1 MEKCVTLD
9 KIINSEH
16 LQISYMPEAAGEK
29 GAKRTVCSTDVNR
42 PGLPLMGFYD
52 HFDAS
57 RIQILGNVEMS
68 FLMEKT
74 KEERVQIFDALLSRD
89 IPAIV
94 VTRNIPVPEELL
106 ESAHRYSIPV
116 LMSNRPTSR
125 FMSSLI
131 NFLNVQLAPCI
142 TRHGVLVSVYGEG
155 ILILGESGVGKSE
168 TAMELLKRGHRLI
181 ADDAVELR
189 AVSDLTIVGS
199 APDLIRYLI
208 ELRGI
213 GLVDVRHI
221 FGMGAV
227 MDTSRIDFVVQLESW
242 DESKHYDRLGLET
255 QEYDILG
262 HKIPSVTIPVCPGR
276 NLAIIIEVAAA
287 NNRQKRSGYNA
298 AEEFNRR
305 LLKHM
310 NEGASEANV

>member
-1 MEKCVTLD
+1 MEKWVTLD
-9 KIINSEH
+9 RIIDSEH
-16 LQISYMPEAAGEK
+16 LQIIHMPESAGDNGK
-29 GAKRTVCSTDVNR
+29 KRKVCTTDVNR
-42 PGLPLMGFYD
+42 PGLPLLGFFD
-52 HFDAS
+52 HFDVN

-68 FLMEKT
+68 FLDEKT
-74 KEERVQIFDALLSRD
+74 SEERIEIFDNLFSRQ

-94 VTRNIPVPEELL
+94 ITRNLPIPTELVD
-106 ESAHRYSIPV
+106 SAKRYDIPV
-116 LMSNRPTSR
+116 LASNRPTSR

-131 NFLNVQLAPCI
+131 NFLNLQLAPCI

-199 APDLIRYLI
+199 APELIRYMI

-227 MDTSRIDFVVQLESW
+227 MDTSRIDFVVQLEHW
-242 DESKHYDRLGLET
+242 NEGKHYDRLGLET
-255 QEYDILG
+255 FEYEILG
-262 HKIPSVTIPVCPGR
+262 HKIPSVTIPVSPGR

-305 LLKHM
+305 LMKHM
-310 NEGASEANV
+310 NESNAEENL

>member
-1 MEKCVTLD
+1 MDKFVTLD
-9 KIINSEH
+9 RIISSEH
-16 LQISYMPEAAGEK
+16 LQIVYMPDTAGEK
-29 GAKRTVCSTDVNR
+29 GAKRTVVSTDVNR
-42 PGLPLMGFYD
+42 PGLPLLGFFD
-52 HFDAS
+52 HFDKD

-68 FLMEKT
+68 FIAEKT
-74 KEERVQIFDALLSRD
+74 PKERTDIFDDLFAKN

-94 VTRNIPVPEELL
+94 VTRSIPIPDELL
-106 ESAHRYSIPV
+106 DSARRYQIPV
-116 LMSNRPTSR
+116 LSSNRPTSR

-131 NFLNVQLAPCI
+131 NFLNLQLAPCI

-199 APDLIRYLI
+199 APELIRYLI

-221 FGMGAV
+221 FGMGSV
-227 MDTSRIDFVVQLESW
+227 MDTSRIDFVVQLEAW
-242 DESKHYDRLGLET
+242 DENKHYDRLGLET
-255 QEYDILG
+255 QEYEILG
-262 HKIPSVTIPVCPGR
+262 HKLPSATIPVCPGR

-305 LLKHM
+305 LMKHM
-310 NEGASEANV
+310 SETTGDNL

>member
-1 MEKCVTLD
+1 MERTVSLD
-9 KIINSEH
+9 RIIESEH
-16 LQISYMPEAAGEK
+16 LQIVHLPESCGEK
-29 GAKRTVCSTDVNR
+29 GKKRLVYTTEVNR
-42 PGLPLMGFYD
+42 PGLPLLGFFD
-52 HFDAS
+52 HFDKQ

-68 FLMEKT
+68 FLSEKT
-74 KEERVQIFDALLSRD
+74 SEERRKIFDELFSRS

-94 VTRNIPVPEELL
+94 VTRNLPIPQELI
-106 ESAHRYSIPV
+106 ESAVQYEIPV
-116 LMSNRPTSR
+116 LSSNRPTSR

-131 NFLNVQLAPCI
+131 NFLNLQLAPCI

-199 APDLIRYLI
+199 APELIRYMI

-227 MDTSRIDFVVQLESW
+227 MDTSRIDFVVQLEAW
-242 DESKHYDRLGLET
+242 DETKHYDRLGLEN
-255 QEYDILG
+255 QEYEIME
-262 HKIPSVTIPVCPGR
+262 HKIPSVTIPVSPGR

-305 LLKHM
+305 LMKHM
-310 NEGASEANV
+310 SEGQAEGNI

>member
-1 MEKCVTLD
+1 MEQFVTLD
-9 KIINSEH
+9 KIIASEH
-16 LQISYMPEAAGEK
+16 LRIVYMPESAGEK
-29 GAKRTVCSTDVNR
+29 GAKCTVHSTDVNR
-42 PGLPLMGFYD
+42 PGLPLSGFFD
-52 HFDAS
+52 HFDET
-57 RIQILGNVEMS
+57 RIQILGNVEMG

-74 KEERVQIFDALLSRD
+74 PEERTSVFDALFSRK

-94 VTRNIPVPEELL
+94 ITRDLTVPEELVQ
-106 ESAHRYSIPV
+106 SAMRYEIPV
-116 LMSNRPTSR
+116 LTSNRPTSR

-131 NFLNVQLAPCI
+131 NYLNVQLAPCI
-142 TRHGVLVSVYGEG
+142 TRHGVLVNVYGEG

-199 APDLIRYLI
+199 APQLIRYLI

-221 FGMGAV
+221 FGMGSV
-227 MDTSRIDFVVQLESW
+227 MDTTKIDFVVQLENW
-242 DESKHYDRLGLET
+242 DDTKHYDRLGLET
-255 QEYDILG
+255 QEYEILD

-310 NEGASEANV
+310 SESSAENEV

>member
-1 MEKCVTLD
+1 MERSVTLD
-9 KIINSEH
+9 KIIRSEK
-16 LQISYMPEAAGEK
+16 LTVVYMPESAGK
-29 GAKRTVCSTDVNR
+29 NGAKRNVFSTDVNR
-42 PGLPLMGFYD
+42 PGLPLLGFFD
-52 HFDAS
+52 HFDDT

-68 FLMEKT
+68 FLSEKSA
-74 KEERVQIFDALLSRD
+74 EERRRIFSDLFSHP
-89 IPAIV
+89 IPALV
-94 VTRNIPVPEELL
+94 VTRNLPIPEDLILCAE
-106 ESAHRYSIPV
+106 AYGIPV
-116 LMSNRPTSR
+116 LSSPRSTSR

-131 NFLNVQLAPCI
+131 SFLNVELAPRI

-199 APDLIRYLI
+199 APELIRYLI

-221 FGMGAV
+221 FGMGSV
-227 MDTSRIDFVVQLESW
+227 MDTSKIDFVVQLENW
-242 DESKHYDRLGLET
+242 DENTTYDRLGLET
-255 QEYDILG
+255 QYYEILG
-262 HKIPSVTIPVCPGR
+262 HQIPSVTIPVCPGR

-287 NNRQKRSGYNA
+287 NNRQKRTGYNA

-305 LLKHM
+305 MLQHM
-310 NEGASEANV
+310 SAEDSGRHE

>member
-1 MEKCVTLD
+1 MSKFVTLD
-9 KIINSEH
+9 RIIESEH
-16 LQISYMPEAAGEK
+16 LQIVYMPDSCGEK
-29 GAKRTVCSTDVNR
+29 GAKRMVSSTDVNR
-42 PGLPLMGFYD
+42 PGLPLLGFFD
-52 HFDAS
+52 HFDNS

-68 FLMEKT
+68 FLSEKT
-74 KEERVQIFDALLSRD
+74 SAERRRIFDELFLRE

-94 VTRNIPVPEELL
+94 VTRNIPVPEELV
-106 ESAHRYSIPV
+106 ESARQYDVPV
-116 LMSNRPTSR
+116 LSSNRPTSR

-131 NFLNVQLAPCI
+131 NFLNLQLAPCI

-199 APDLIRYLI
+199 APELIRYLI

-227 MDTSRIDFVVQLESW
+227 MDTSRIDFVVQLEAW
-242 DESKHYDRLGLET
+242 DENKHYDRLGMET
-255 QEYDILG
+255 QEYEILD
-262 HKIPSVTIPVCPGR
+262 HKLPSVTIPVCPGR

-305 LLKHM
+305 LMKHM
-310 NEGASEANV
+310 SQTAEDEA

>member
-1 MEKCVTLD
+1 MEKYVTLD
-9 KIINSEH
+9 KIITSEH
-16 LQISYMPEAAGEK
+16 LQIVHMPESAGVQ
-29 GAKRTVCSTDVNR
+29 GAKRTVNTTEVNR
-42 PGLPLMGFYD
+42 PGLPLFGFFD
-52 HFDAS
+52 HFDPS
-57 RIQILGNVEMS
+57 RVQIIGNVEMS

-74 KEERVQIFDALLSRD
+74 AKERTEIFDQLLSYN

-94 VTRNIPVPEELL
+94 ITRSLPVPEELVD
-106 ESAHRYSIPV
+106 SAKRHEIPV
-116 LMSNRPTSR
+116 LTSNRPTSR

-131 NFLNVQLAPCI
+131 NYLNVQLAPCI

-168 TAMELLKRGHRLI
+168 TAIELIKRGHRLI

-199 APDLIRYLI
+199 APELIRYLI

-213 GLVDVRHI
+213 GLVDVRQI
-221 FGMGAV
+221 FGMGSV
-227 MDTSRIDFVVQLESW
+227 MDTSRIDFVVQLENW
-242 DESKHYDRLGLET
+242 DETKHYDRLGLET
-255 QEYDILG
+255 QEYEIMG

-287 NNRQKRSGYNA
+287 NNRQRRSGYNA

-305 LLKHM
+305 LMKHM
-310 NEGASEANV
+310 SESSAESEV

>member
-1 MEKCVTLD
+1 M
-9 KIINSEH
+9 
-16 LQISYMPEAAGEK
+16 
-29 GAKRTVCSTDVNR
+29 
-42 PGLPLMGFYD
+42 
-52 HFDAS
+52 
-57 RIQILGNVEMS
+57 
-68 FLMEKT
+68 
-74 KEERVQIFDALLSRD
+74 
-89 IPAIV
+89 
-94 VTRNIPVPEELL
+94 
-106 ESAHRYSIPV
+106 
-116 LMSNRPTSR
+116 
-125 FMSSLI
+125 
-131 NFLNVQLAPCI
+131 
-142 TRHGVLVSVYGEG
+142 YGEG

-199 APDLIRYLI
+199 APELIRYLI

-213 GLVDVRHI
+213 GLVDVRQI
-221 FGMGAV
+221 FGMGSV

-255 QEYDILG
+255 NYYDILD

-310 NEGASEANV
+310 GGEEETV

>member
-1 MEKCVTLD
+1 MEKAVTLD
-9 KIINSEH
+9 KIIASEH
-16 LQISYMPEAAGEK
+16 LQIAYMPESAGEK
-29 GAKRTVCSTDVNR
+29 GAKRMVTSTDVNR
-42 PGLPLMGFYD
+42 PGLPLSGFFD
-52 HFDAS
+52 HFDNS

-68 FLMEKT
+68 FLTEKT
-74 KEERVQIFDALLSRD
+74 PEERTVIFDGLFSRN
-89 IPAIV
+89 IPALV
-94 VTRNIPVPEELL
+94 VTRNIPLPAELL
-106 ESAHRYSIPV
+106 QSAMRYEIPV
-116 LMSNRPTSR
+116 LTSNRPTSR

-131 NFLNVQLAPCI
+131 NYLNVQLAPCI

-199 APDLIRYLI
+199 APELIRYMI

-227 MDTSRIDFVVQLESW
+227 MDTSRIDFVVQLENW

-255 QEYDILG
+255 QEYEILD

-310 NEGASEANV
+310 SEVSSENEA

>member
-1 MEKCVTLD
+1 MERSVNLD
-9 KIINSEH
+9 KIIESEH
-16 LQISYMPEAAGEK
+16 LQIVYMPESAGEK
-29 GAKRTVCSTDVNR
+29 GAKRPVKTTEVNR
-42 PGLPLMGFYD
+42 PGLPLLGFFD
-52 HFDAS
+52 HFDEN
-57 RIQILGNVEMS
+57 RIQIIGNVEAS
-68 FLMEKT
+68 FLGEKT
-74 KEERVQIFDALLSRD
+74 QEERIHIFDGLFSRN

-94 VTRNIPVPEELL
+94 ITRNIPIPDGLL
-106 ESAHRYSIPV
+106 ESAQRHSIPV
-116 LMSNRPTSR
+116 LTSNRPTSR

-131 NFLNVQLAPCI
+131 NYLNVQLAPCI

-199 APDLIRYLI
+199 APELIRYLI

-221 FGMGAV
+221 FGMGSV
-227 MDTSRIDFVVQLESW
+227 MDTSKIDFVVQLENW

-262 HKIPSVTIPVCPGR
+262 HKIPSTTIPVSPGR

-310 NEGASEANV
+310 SESASENSI

>member
-1 MEKCVTLD
+1 MDKFVTLD
-9 KIINSEH
+9 KIIRSEH
-16 LQISYMPEAAGEK
+16 LSILYLPESAGEN
-29 GAKRTVCSTDVNR
+29 GSLRRVETTEVNR

-52 HFDAS
+52 HFDAA

-68 FLMEKT
+68 FLSEKT
-74 KEERVQIFDALLSRD
+74 SAERKEIFDSLFFRN

-94 VTRNIPVPEELL
+94 LTRNHPAPEELIS
-106 ESAHRYSIPV
+106 SAAEYGIPV
-116 LMSNRPTSR
+116 LGSSRPTSR

-131 NFLNVQLAPCI
+131 NFLNLELAPCI

-199 APDLIRYLI
+199 APELIRYLI

-213 GLVDVRHI
+213 GLVDVRQI
-221 FGMGAV
+221 FGMGSV

-255 QEYDILG
+255 NYYDILD

-310 NEGASEANV
+310 GGEEETV

>member
-1 MEKCVTLD
+1 MDKFVTLD
-9 KIINSEH
+9 KIIASEH
-16 LQISYMPEAAGEK
+16 LKVIYMPESAGET
-29 GAKRTVCSTDVNR
+29 GSKRKVCSTEVNR
-42 PGLPLMGFYD
+42 PGLPLMGFFD
-52 HFDAS
+52 HFEES

-68 FLMEKT
+68 FLAEKT
-74 KEERVQIFDALLSRD
+74 SEDRLQIFDRLFSYD

-94 VTRNIPVPEELL
+94 ITRDFEIPEELIV
-106 ESAHRYSIPV
+106 SAKKFGTPV
-116 LMSNRPTSR
+116 LSSNRPTSR

-131 NFLNVQLAPCI
+131 NYLNVQLAPCI

-199 APDLIRYLI
+199 APELIRYLI

-213 GLVDVRHI
+213 GLVDVHHI
-221 FGMGAV
+221 FAMGAV
-227 MDTSRIDFVVQLESW
+227 MDTSRIDFVVQLENW
-242 DESKHYDRLGLET
+242 DDTKHYDRLGIET
-255 QEYDILG
+255 QEYDILD

-305 LLKHM
+305 LMKHLSDS
-310 NEGASEANV
+310 NSEGSV

>member
-1 MEKCVTLD
+1 MEKSVSLD
-9 KIINSEH
+9 RIIASEH
-16 LQISYMPEAAGEK
+16 LQIVYMPESAGANGEK
-29 GAKRTVCSTDVNR
+29 RKVCTTDVNR
-42 PGLPLMGFYD
+42 PGLPLLGFFD
-52 HFDAS
+52 HFDVN

-68 FLMEKT
+68 FLTEKSG
-74 KEERVQIFDALLSRD
+74 KERTEIFDNLFSRQ

-94 VTRNIPVPEELL
+94 VTRNLPIPEELIA
-106 ESAHRYSIPV
+106 SAQKYEIPV
-116 LMSNRPTSR
+116 LASNRPTSR

-131 NFLNVQLAPCI
+131 NFLNLQLAPCI

-199 APDLIRYLI
+199 APELIRYMI

-227 MDTSRIDFVVQLESW
+227 MDTSRIDFVVELENW
-242 DESKHYDRLGLET
+242 NDSKHYDRLGLET
-255 QEYDILG
+255 QEYEILG
-262 HKIPSVTIPVCPGR
+262 HKIPSVTIPVSPGR

-305 LLKHM
+305 LMKHM
-310 NEGASEANV
+310 SEANAEDNL

>member
-1 MEKCVTLD
+1 MDKFVTLD
-9 KIINSEH
+9 KIIASEH
-16 LQISYMPEAAGEK
+16 LQIVYMPESAGEN
-29 GAKRTVCSTDVNR
+29 GVKRTVTSTDVNR
-42 PGLPLMGFYD
+42 PGLPLLGFYD
-52 HFDAS
+52 HFDVT

-68 FLMEKT
+68 FLAEKSP
-74 KEERVQIFDALLSRD
+74 EERVRIFDGLFSRN

-94 VTRNIPVPEELL
+94 ITRNIPVPDDLVD
-106 ESAHRYSIPV
+106 SAKRYGIPV
-116 LMSNRPTSR
+116 LSSNRPTSR

-131 NFLNVQLAPCI
+131 NYLNVQLAPCI

-199 APDLIRYLI
+199 APELIRYLI

-227 MDTSRIDFVVQLESW
+227 MDTSKIDFVVQLENW
-242 DESKHYDRLGLET
+242 NESKHYDRLGLET
-255 QEYDILG
+255 QEYEILG
-262 HKIPSVTIPVCPGR
+262 HKLPSVTIPVSPGR

-310 NEGASEANV
+310 SEDSSEKNI

>member
-1 MEKCVTLD
+1 MEKWVTLD
-9 KIINSEH
+9 RIIDSEH
-16 LQISYMPEAAGEK
+16 LQIIHMPESEGPRGEK
-29 GAKRTVCSTDVNR
+29 RKVCTSDVNR
-42 PGLPLMGFYD
+42 PGLPLLGFFD
-52 HFDAS
+52 HFDKN
-57 RIQILGNVEMS
+57 RIQIIGNVESS
-68 FLMEKT
+68 FLNEKT
-74 KEERVQIFDALLSRD
+74 PEERTVIFDNLFSQQ

-94 VTRNIPVPEELL
+94 ITRNLPIPEELV
-106 ESAHRYSIPV
+106 ESAKKYGIPV
-116 LMSNRPTSR
+116 LTSNRPTSR

-131 NFLNVQLAPCI
+131 NFLNLQLAPCI

-199 APDLIRYLI
+199 APELIRYLI

-221 FGMGAV
+221 FGMGSV
-227 MDTSRIDFVVQLESW
+227 MDTSRIDFVVQLEHW
-242 DESKHYDRLGLET
+242 NEGKHYDRLGLET
-255 QEYDILG
+255 PEYEILG
-262 HKIPSVTIPVCPGR
+262 HKIPSVTIPVSPGR

-305 LLKHM
+305 LMKHM
-310 NEGASEANV
+310 NEASAEEHL

>member
-1 MEKCVTLD
+1 MDKFVTLD
-9 KIINSEH
+9 KIIASEH
-16 LQISYMPEAAGEK
+16 LQVVYMPESAGEN
-29 GAKRTVCSTDVNR
+29 GAKRTVTSTDVNR
-42 PGLPLMGFYD
+42 PGLPLLGFYD
-52 HFDAS
+52 HFDDR

-74 KEERVQIFDALLSRD
+74 EAQRTEIFDGLFSRD

-94 VTRNIPVPEELL
+94 ITRNISVPEELL
-106 ESAHRYSIPV
+106 ESARKYSIPV
-116 LMSNRPTSR
+116 LTSNRPTSR

-131 NFLNVQLAPCI
+131 NYLNVQLAPCI

-199 APDLIRYLI
+199 APELIRYLI

-221 FGMGAV
+221 FGMGSV
-227 MDTSRIDFVVQLESW
+227 MDTTRIDFVVQLENW
-242 DESKHYDRLGLET
+242 DETKHYDRLGLET

-310 NEGASEANV
+310 SEASSENEL

>member
-1 MEKCVTLD
+1 MDKFVTLD
-9 KIINSEH
+9 KIIQSEH
-16 LQISYMPEAAGEK
+16 LKVVYLPDSAGEN
-29 GAKRTVCSTDVNR
+29 GAKRAVYSTDVNR
-42 PGLPLMGFYD
+42 PGLPLSGFFD
-52 HFDAS
+52 HFDHA

-68 FLMEKT
+68 FLSEKSS
-74 KEERVQIFDALLSRD
+74 EERLQIFDGLFSRN

-94 VTRNIPVPEELL
+94 VTRDLPIPDELI
-106 ESAHRYSIPV
+106 ESATRYEIPV
-116 LMSNRPTSR
+116 LASNRATSR

-131 NFLNVQLAPCI
+131 NYLNVQLAPCI
-142 TRHGVLVSVYGEG
+142 TRHGVLVNVYGEG

-199 APDLIRYLI
+199 APELIRYLI

-227 MDTSRIDFVVQLESW
+227 METSRIDFVVQLENW
-242 DESKHYDRLGLET
+242 DENKHYDRLGLET
-255 QEYDILG
+255 QEYDILD

-310 NEGASEANV
+310 SESVPESDV

>member
-1 MEKCVTLD
+1 MEKFVSLD
-9 KIINSEH
+9 RIIASEH
-16 LQISYMPEAAGEK
+16 LQIVHMPESAGAGGEL
-29 GAKRTVCSTDVNR
+29 RRVCTTEVNR
-42 PGLPLMGFYD
+42 PGLPLFGFYD
-52 HFDAS
+52 HFDES
-57 RIQILGNVEMS
+57 RIQIIGNVEMS
-68 FLMEKT
+68 FLCEKT
-74 KEERVQIFDALLSRD
+74 SEERAQIFDALFSRN

-94 VTRNIPVPEELL
+94 ITRSLPVPEELVA
-106 ESAHRYSIPV
+106 SAEKFGIPV
-116 LMSNRPTSR
+116 LASNRPTSR

-131 NFLNVQLAPCI
+131 NFLNLQLAPCI

-199 APDLIRYLI
+199 APELIRYMI

-227 MDTSRIDFVVQLESW
+227 MDTSRIDFVVQLENW
-242 DESKHYDRLGLET
+242 DDTKHYDRLGLESY
-255 QEYDILG
+255 EYEIMG
-262 HKIPSVTIPVCPGR
+262 HKIPSVTIPVSPGR

-305 LLKHM
+305 LMKHM
-310 NEGASEANV
+310 SESGAEGKV

>member
-1 MEKCVTLD
+1 MSKFVTLD
-9 KIINSEH
+9 RIIESEH
-16 LQISYMPEAAGEK
+16 LQIVYMPDSCGEK
-29 GAKRTVCSTDVNR
+29 GAKRMVASTDVNR
-42 PGLPLMGFYD
+42 PGLPLLGFFD
-52 HFDAS
+52 HFDNS

-68 FLMEKT
+68 FLSEKT
-74 KEERVQIFDALLSRD
+74 SVERRRIFDELFLRE

-94 VTRNIPVPEELL
+94 VTRSISVPDELV
-106 ESAHRYSIPV
+106 ESARQYDIPV
-116 LMSNRPTSR
+116 LSSNRPTSR

-131 NFLNVQLAPCI
+131 NFLNLQLAPCI

-199 APDLIRYLI
+199 APELIRYLI

-227 MDTSRIDFVVQLESW
+227 MDTSRIDFVVQLEAW
-242 DESKHYDRLGLET
+242 DENKHYDRLGIEN
-255 QEYDILG
+255 QEYEILD

-305 LLKHM
+305 LMKHM
-310 NEGASEANV
+310 SQTTGDEA

>member
-1 MEKCVTLD
+1 MERMVTLD
-9 KIINSEH
+9 KIIASEH
-16 LQISYMPEAAGEK
+16 LQIVYMPDSAGEK

-42 PGLPLMGFYD
+42 PGIPLLGFFD
-52 HFDAS
+52 HFDES
-57 RIQILGNVEMS
+57 RIQILGNVEMG
-68 FLMEKT
+68 FLMEKSS
-74 KEERVQIFDALLSRD
+74 EERTVIFDALFSRN

-94 VTRNIPVPEELL
+94 ITRSLPVPEELV
-106 ESAHRYSIPV
+106 ESAKRFEIPV
-116 LMSNRPTSR
+116 LTSNRPTSR

-131 NFLNVQLAPCI
+131 NYLNVQLAPCI
-142 TRHGVLVSVYGEG
+142 TRHGVLVNVYGEG

-199 APDLIRYLI
+199 APELIRYLI

-221 FGMGAV
+221 FGMGSV
-227 MDTSRIDFVVQLESW
+227 MDTTKIDFVVQLENW
-242 DESKHYDRLGLET
+242 DETKHYDRLGMET
-255 QEYDILG
+255 QEYEILG

-276 NLAIIIEVAAA
+276 NLAIILEVAAA

-310 NEGASEANV
+310 SESSAENEI

>member
-1 MEKCVTLD
+1 MERFVTLD
-9 KIINSEH
+9 KIIASEH
-16 LQISYMPEAAGEK
+16 LKILFMPESAGET
-29 GAKRTVCSTDVNR
+29 GAKRRVNSTEVNR
-42 PGLPLMGFYD
+42 PGLPLLGFFD
-52 HFDAS
+52 HFESA

-74 KEERVQIFDALLSRD
+74 AEEREIIFDARFSRN

-94 VTRNIPVPEELL
+94 VTRSIEPPAELI
-106 ESAHRYSIPV
+106 ACAKKYDIPV
-116 LMSNRPTSR
+116 LSSNRPTSR

-131 NFLNVQLAPCI
+131 NYLNVQLAPCI

-199 APDLIRYLI
+199 APELIRYLI

-227 MDTSRIDFVVQLESW
+227 MDTSRIDFVVQLETW
-242 DESKHYDRLGLET
+242 DETKHYDRLGLET
-255 QEYDILG
+255 QEYEILD

-305 LLKHM
+305 LMKHM
-310 NEGASEANV
+310 NEITPEESV

>member
-1 MEKCVTLD
+1 MEKYVTLD
-9 KIINSEH
+9 KIITSEH
-16 LQISYMPEAAGEK
+16 LQIVHMPESAGVQ
-29 GAKRTVCSTDVNR
+29 GAKRTVNTTEVNR
-42 PGLPLMGFYD
+42 PGLPLFGFFD
-52 HFDAS
+52 HFDPS
-57 RIQILGNVEMS
+57 RVQIIGNVEMS

-74 KEERVQIFDALLSRD
+74 AKERTEIFDQLLSYN

-94 VTRNIPVPEELL
+94 ITRSLPVPEELVD
-106 ESAHRYSIPV
+106 SAKRHEIPV
-116 LMSNRPTSR
+116 LTSNRPTSR

-131 NFLNVQLAPCI
+131 NYLNVQLAPCI

-199 APDLIRYLI
+199 APELIRYLI

-213 GLVDVRHI
+213 GLVDVRQI
-221 FGMGAV
+221 FGMGSV
-227 MDTSRIDFVVQLESW
+227 MDTSRIDFVVQLENW
-242 DESKHYDRLGLET
+242 DETKHYDRLGLET
-255 QEYDILG
+255 QEYEIMG

-287 NNRQKRSGYNA
+287 NNRQRRSGYNA

-305 LLKHM
+305 LMKHM
-310 NEGASEANV
+310 SESSAESEV

>member
-1 MEKCVTLD
+1 MERTVTLD
-9 KIINSEH
+9 KIIKSEH
-16 LQISYMPEAAGEK
+16 LEIVYMPESLGEN
-29 GAKRTVCSTDVNR
+29 GAKRIVSTTDVNR
-42 PGLPLMGFYD
+42 PGLPLLGFFD
-52 HFDAS
+52 HFDES
-57 RIQILGNVEMS
+57 RIQIIGNVEMS

-74 KEERVQIFDALLSRD
+74 SEERLRIFRELFSRQ

-94 VTRNIPVPEELL
+94 ITRSLPIPEELPVAAR
-106 ESAHRYSIPV
+106 EYGIPV
-116 LMSNRPTSR
+116 LQSNRPTSR

-131 NFLNVQLAPCI
+131 NFLNVELAPCI

-155 ILILGESGVGKSE
+155 VLILGESGVGKSE

-199 APDLIRYLI
+199 APELIRYLI

-213 GLVDVRHI
+213 GLVDVRQI

-227 MDTSRIDFVVQLESW
+227 MDTSKIDFVVQLEAW
-242 DESKHYDRLGLET
+242 DDSKHYDRLGLET
-255 QEYDILG
+255 ETFEILD
-262 HKIPSVTIPVCPGR
+262 HKLPSVTIPVCPGR

-305 LLKHM
+305 LMKHL
-310 NEGASEANV
+310 SENSPEENV

>member
-1 MEKCVTLD
+1 MERFVTLD
-9 KIINSEH
+9 RIIESEH
-16 LQISYMPEAAGEK
+16 LTVVYMPESAGEK
-29 GAKRTVCSTDVNR
+29 GSKRKVFTSDVNR
-42 PGLPLMGFYD
+42 PGLPLLGFFD
-52 HFDAS
+52 HFDEN

-68 FLMEKT
+68 FLQEKT
-74 KEERVQIFDALLSRD
+74 QEERAQIFDSFFSLAFPALVITRSFE
-89 IPAIV
+89 IPQD
-94 VTRNIPVPEELL
+94 LL
-106 ESAHRYSIPV
+106 DAAMRHSIPV
-116 LMSNRPTSR
+116 LSSSRPTSR

-131 NFLNVQLAPCI
+131 NFLNLQLAPCI

-199 APDLIRYLI
+199 APELIRYLI

-221 FGMGAV
+221 FGMGSV
-227 MDTSRIDFVVQLESW
+227 MDTSRIDFVVQLEAW
-242 DESKHYDRLGLET
+242 DETKHYDRLGLET

-262 HKIPSVTIPVCPGR
+262 HKLPSATIPVCPGR

-305 LLKHM
+305 LMKHM
-310 NEGASEANV
+310 SENSAEENV